1 MDKPIILLEGVNI
14 NQDERLIFDNI
25 NLSISKG
32 DFIYLVGE
40 TGSGKSSLVKSFY
53 AEVSVSA
60 GNIFVA
66 GYNLNKLNKNEIPS
80 LRRDLGI
87 VFQDFQLLSDRN
99 INENLEFVLK
109 ATGWK
114 NKDEI
119 SNRINEVL
127 ESVHLENYN
136 TKMPHELSGG
146 EKQRAA
152 IARSLL
158 NRPKVI
164 LADEPTGSLDP
175 KKSEKIVEL
184 LKEIN
189 EKGTTVVIATHD
201 YEIIKKFSS
210 RIIKCSE
217 KKLQEITIDEL

>member
-14 NQDERLIFDNI
+14 HQDERLIFDNI